1 MNQWASEMARE
12 REREALNE
20 PRTKIPQHRRFLAQI
35 RSINRFKPQS
45 FGPFFFGFSFFV
57 KECGSLFVQL
67 WGLNFVCA
75 YQKAFFWIKI
85 KLIKLQALGLRFR
98 FRLALGSVLG
108 SGLCFGIPAKRVQ
121 LKSCNK
127 IVFNLIWL
135 RRQPEPFSRLLSFYA
150 LLTRHLPCSSLC

>member
-1 MNQWASEMARE
+1 MNRE
-12 REREALNE
+12 RRSHSTEDSWLRLGALIDLSHN
-20 PRTKIPQHRRFLAQI
+20 HSA
-35 RSINRFKPQS
+35 S
-45 FGPFFFGFSFFV
+45 FFFFGFSFFV

-127 IVFNLIWL
+127 IVFNLIWP

-150 LLTRHLPCSSLC
+150 LLTRHLPCSSLY